1 MLTLISHPFFVTVLL
16 LTLRC
21 NFVLYQHHLL
31 ANKCH
36 RSNSSVISWRG
47 SRLYW
52 LRKPEYPEKTTDL
65 SQVTDKLCNR
75 MLYRAHLAL
84 TGGKRCSL
92 TFNLFL
98 KLANNYSCFIFLYWC
113 TTFRGVS
120 TTTIVFRRITIYT
133 HYNT

>member
-1 MLTLISHPFFVTVLL
+1 MLSRLISDTVSSNPVKARCARYNILLQSLSVTCDRSVVFSGYSGFLNQYNRLPRHDITELL
-16 LTLRC
+16 LVVAL
-21 NFVLYQHHLL
+21 NSINLFSLL
-31 ANKCH
+31 
-36 RSNSSVISWRG
+36 SI
-47 SRLYW
+47 Y
-52 LRKPEYPEKTTDL
+52 
-65 SQVTDKLCNR
+65 
-75 MLYRAHLAL
+75 
-84 TGGKRCSL
+84 GGKRCSL